1 MSISRVLYVNHFC
14 QSLGGSNLI
23 RSITCPAITVY
34 FHSVS
39 WYSFTR
45 LTESTWSKQRG
56 SVVFLITKPNNK
68 FKFFFLG
75 FFTRETLAL
84 FLSKA
89 LLFTSG
95 TLVNNC
101 LFQPGIYLYIY
112 YIPYRGRKHHERE
125 EERERKRKRA
135 PPPPR
140 ESLSLSLCAAIVWRK
155 SKAREWWTWQSTL
168 NWGRGWE

>member
-56 SVVFLITKPNNK
+56 SVVFLNTKPNNK

-101 LFQPGIYLYIY
+101 LFQPGIYIYIY
-112 YIPYRGRKHHERE
+112 IIYHIEGGSTT
-125 EERERKRKRA
+125 RERKRESGRGRE
-135 PPPPR
+135 PPPLR
-140 ESLSLSLCAAIVWRK
+140 ESLSLSVRLLCGEKVKRG
-155 SKAREWWTWQSTL
+155 
-168 NWGRGWE
+168 NGGHGRVR